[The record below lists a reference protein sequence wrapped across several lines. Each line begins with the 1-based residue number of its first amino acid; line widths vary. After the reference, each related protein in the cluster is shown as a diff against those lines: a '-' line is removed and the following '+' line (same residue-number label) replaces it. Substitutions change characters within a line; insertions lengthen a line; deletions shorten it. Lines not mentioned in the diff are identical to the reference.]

1 MGTHRNGRRTAR
13 FAIRYGA
20 RERSRATTPRRRRPP
35 FVAASA
41 PVAAGLLGLALALG
55 GSVTAGGP
63 GLAGGVNPVSGSV
76 SAAAPVLSGR
86 GGAATAAESATARR
100 PRARRTDAVTRDE
113 QRSAVVPAAE
123 QARRRAV
130 ERQADARTKALTE
143 LAAQAEA
150 QAESL
155 RLNQWVMPLSGYRIS
170 APFGATGLW
179 ANGHTGLDLAAPS
192 GTPLVAIANGVVTE
206 AGYDGAYGYKT
217 VLRLEDGTQL
227 WYAHQS
233 AIAVGVGEQVAAGEL
248 IGYVGST
255 GRVTGPH
262 LHLEYRPGDAPLD
275 PYDAL
280 VARGLNP

>member
-20 RERSRATTPRRRRPP
+20 RQGRPGMNPRRRRPP
-35 FVAASA
+35 FVAVSA
-41 PVAAGLLGLALALG
+41 PVAAGLLGLALTLG
-55 GSVTAGGP
+55 GSVTASGP

-76 SAAAPVLSGR
+76 SVAAPTLSGR
-86 GGAATAAESATARR
+86 GGAAAAAASATARL
-100 PRARRTDAVTRDE
+100 RARRADAVTRDE
-113 QRSAVVPAAE
+113 QRAAAAPSAE

-130 ERQADARTKALTE
+130 ERRADARTKALTE

-150 QAESL
+150 QAERL

-217 VLRLEDGTQL
+217 VLRLEDGTEL

-280 VARGLNP
+280 VAHGLRP